1 MFRLSPRQ
9 TLFRSRYERFRWKF
23 SNFAAKQ
30 TLTMEQKFGKN
41 SIDIKVLREFCEREG
56 KMVEY
61 RKGEQLER
69 EGDPA
74 RWFGFVTEGCFKYVT
89 YGISDDKEHIT
100 WFSFEGEFA
109 GDYPAC
115 LDGGPALTTIEAM
128 VPTRIIRVS
137 GEQLEREGDPAR
149 WFGFVTEGC
158 FKYVTHG
165 ISDDKEHITW
175 FSFEG
180 EFAGDYPACL
190 DGRPSQ
196 TTIKAMMPSRM
207 LRVSGEQLVDF
218 FRQDAEKMELRSVI
232 AEHLLSQA
240 RACYLDL
247 HRATAR
253 ERYELLLQR
262 CPGIVEYLDLQD
274 IASFLNV
281 TPKTISM
288 IRKDITFGKD

>member
-1 MFRLSPRQ
+1 
-9 TLFRSRYERFRWKF
+9 
-23 SNFAAKQ
+23 
-30 TLTMEQKFGKN
+30 MEQKFGKN

-115 LDGGPALTTIEAM
+115 LDGCPAQTTIEAM
-128 VPTRIIRVS
+128 VPTRI
-137 GEQLEREGDPAR
+137 
-149 WFGFVTEGC
+149 
-158 FKYVTHG
+158 
-165 ISDDKEHITW
+165 
-175 FSFEG
+175 
-180 EFAGDYPACL
+180 
-190 DGRPSQ
+190 
-196 TTIKAMMPSRM
+196 
-207 LRVSGEQLVDF
+207 LRVSGEQLMDF
-218 FRQDAEKMELRSVI
+218 FRQDAEKMELRSII

-240 RACYLDL
+240 RARYTDL
-247 HRATAR
+247 HRATPL

-262 CPGIVEYLDLQD
+262 CPGIVEFLDLQD

-281 TPKTISM
+281 HPNTVSK
-288 IRKDITFGKD
+288 IRRDITFGGK

>member
-1 MFRLSPRQ
+1 
-9 TLFRSRYERFRWKF
+9 
-23 SNFAAKQ
+23 
-30 TLTMEQKFGKN
+30 MEQKFGIN
-41 SIDIKVLREFCEREG
+41 SIDIDALREFCEREG

-61 RKGEQLER
+61 RKG
-69 EGDPA
+69 D
-74 RWFGFVTEGCFKYVT
+74 
-89 YGISDDKEHIT
+89 
-100 WFSFEGEFA
+100 
-109 GDYPAC
+109 
-115 LDGGPALTTIEAM
+115 
-128 VPTRIIRVS
+128 
-137 GEQLEREGDPAR
+137 QLEREGDPAR

-190 DGRPSQ
+190 DGGPAL
-196 TTIKAMMPSRM
+196 TTIEAMVPTRII
-207 LRVSGEQLVDF
+207 RVSGEQLMDF
-218 FRQDAEKMELRSVI
+218 FRQDAEKMELRSII
-232 AEHLLSQA
+232 AEHLLRQ
-240 RACYLDL
+240 RNQCYLDL

-281 TPKTISM
+281 HPNTVSK
-288 IRKDITFGKD
+288 IRRDITFGGK